1 MPTLTKQAPE
11 RRFSGAVAQ
20 SVGFTVYPVDRRIG
34 RPFTT
39 YSNWITSGVS
49 SDAFFFGLR
58 RKCPVG
64 NGLDD
69 FPIMVRYL
77 PLFYRCECN
86 HL

>member
-20 SVGFTVYPVDRRIG
+20 SVGFTVYPVDRRMG
-34 RPFTT
+34 RPLTT
-39 YSNWITSGVS
+39 YSSWITRGVS

-64 NGLDD
+64 NGLEV
-69 FPIMVRYL
+69 FPMMVWYL
-77 PLFYRCECN
+77 PLFLRSESN